1 MSLAATGRVLTDE
14 DKKKLSDGRKGIV
27 LTAETRAK
35 ISAAAVSLRG
45 VGVLVK
51 NNDTKVVQE
60 FASLTEAAKH
70 IGVSRPA
77 VKKYVDTG
85 KLIQGIYLVTTK

>member
-1 MSLAATGRVLTDE
+1 MQGPVLVLAWRH
-14 DKKKLSDGRKGIV
+14 
-27 LTAETRAK
+27 
-35 ISAAAVSLRG
+35 RG
-45 VGVLVK
+45 VRVLVK
-51 NNDTKVVQE
+51 NNDTEENQE
-60 FASLTEAAKH
+60 FASLTEAAKY

>member
-1 MSLAATGRVLTDE
+1 M
-14 DKKKLSDGRKGIV
+14 
-27 LTAETRAK
+27 AEGQ
-35 ISAAAVSLRG
+35 G

-51 NNDTKVVQE
+51 NNNTEVIQE
-60 FASLTEAAKH
+60 FASLTEAAKY